1 MSKKE
6 DLFNAY
12 EAYGKE
18 CKFMAIHISM
28 PSLKIPEAIVNYK
41 SNFEEKLK
49 YYDEA
54 YDDNLVMI
62 RNENIKIV
70 SFGFSDSIIME
81 EYDEEEDN
89 EDFESIYSTEY
100 NGMLSPNETTFV
112 LEEMANMTKRK
123 EEEVLSFEQMC
134 FVLGLETED

>member
-12 EAYGKE
+12 EAYGKDRN
-18 CKFMAIHISM
+18 FMVIHISM

-41 SNFEEKLK
+41 SNFDEKLK
-49 YYDEA
+49 YYGEV
-54 YDDNLVMI
+54 YNDDLVMI
-62 RNENIKIV
+62 RNENIRV
-70 SFGFSDSIIME
+70 VDFEFADSITME
-81 EYDEEEDN
+81 VEGNDGFDN
-89 EDFESIYSTEY
+89 FESISSVEY
-100 NGMLSPNETTFV
+100 NGMLSPNKAVYTVEDSSNT
-112 LEEMANMTKRK
+112 TKRK

>member
-1 MSKKE
+1 MTRKE
-6 DLFNAY
+6 DFFNAY

-112 LEEMANMTKRK
+112 LEEMANMSKRK
-123 EEEVLSFEQMC
+123 EEEVLSYEQMC
-134 FVLGLETED
+134 LVLGLETED

>member
-1 MSKKE
+1 MTRKE
-6 DLFNAY
+6 DFFNAY

-54 YDDNLVMI
+54 YDDDLVMI

-70 SFGFSDSIIME
+70 SFGFSDSVIME
-81 EYDEEEDN
+81 EYDEEED
-89 EDFESIYSTEY
+89 EELESIYSTEY
-100 NGMLSPNETTFV
+100 NGMLSLDKEPFV
-112 LEEMANMTKRK
+112 LEEIMNTTSRK

-134 FVLGLETED
+134 FVLGLETEN

>member
-1 MSKKE
+1 MTRKE
-6 DLFNAY
+6 DFFNAY